1 MNNSQIRKL
10 HKGLDHIKSNKLN
23 PKGLFISFRD
33 NFLSKYDL
41 EFHFKLTIIM
51 PIRFF
56 LFVVIAAFSDMI
68 FDQKVRE
75 ASRNDNLTERTNT

>member
-41 EFHFKLTIIM
+41 EFHFKFTIIM

-56 LFVVIAAFSDMI
+56 LIITAFSDMI
-68 FDQKVRE
+68 FDQKVKGRPVE
-75 ASRNDNLTERTNT
+75 IIM

>member
-56 LFVVIAAFSDMI
+56 SLVIITAFSDMI
-68 FDQKVRE
+68 FDQKARK
-75 ASRNDNLTERTNT
+75 ANKK